1 MENIKT
7 TEEAQEKDATLEQ
20 MFSELENIIEKME
33 NPEVTL
39 EQSFDLYNKGVELLK
54 KCNKTIDTVEKK
66 VLLLDEDGETHEF

>member
-1 MENIKT
+1 MENIKK
-7 TEEAQEKDATLEQ
+7 TEEAQEKGATLEQ
-20 MFSELENIIEKME
+20 MFSELENVIEKME

-39 EQSFDLYNKGVELLK
+39 EQSFDLYHRGVELLK